1 MGRFHFFQFWQR
13 NIQPLKAADDPL
25 TCLHTDAGGASWEYE
40 CQLQEIMRP
49 VPAVVDVFTLKE
61 MQEATNN
68 FCVDNL
74 LGEGGF
80 GRVYMGVLRSG
91 QVVAIKQMEG
101 WGCASQGE
109 REFRVEVDIL
119 SRLNHPNLVRLIGY
133 CADKRQRL
141 LVYEFMNH
149 GNLQER
155 LHGILRTKTDW
166 HTRVKVALGA
176 ARGLCHLHHSPAIG
190 NPVIHRDF
198 KSSNILLGDNFEA
211 KVSDFGLAKLVPF
224 GSKTYVSTRV
234 LGTFGYLDP
243 QYTAT
248 GHVTLK
254 SDVYGFGVV
263 LLELL
268 TGRRAVDAT
277 QNLIRQN
284 LVTQVKG
291 KLRWRRR
298 LRQIV
303 DPEISKRSY
312 NVESVAAFAGLAAR
326 CVRQDGSRRPS
337 MIECVK
343 ELEHIL
349 LRSPPLTKT

>member
-1 MGRFHFFQFWQR
+1 MGRLNFCQFWQR
-13 NIQPLKAADDPL
+13 NIQPVRAADDL
-25 TCLHTDAGGASWEYE
+25 TCLHEDASWGYE
-40 CQLQEIMRP
+40 CHFQEIERP
-49 VPAVVDVFTLKE
+49 TPVVAYVFTLKE
-61 MQEATNN
+61 MQEATND
-68 FCVDNL
+68 FCGDNM

-80 GRVYMGVLRSG
+80 GRVYRGVLRSG
-91 QVVAIKQMEG
+91 QVVAIKLMEG

-133 CADKRQRL
+133 CADKHQRL
-141 LVYEFMNH
+141 LVYEFVNH
-149 GNLQER
+149 GNLQEH
-155 LHGILRTKTDW
+155 LHGVLRTKTNW
-166 HTRVKVALGA
+166 QTRVKIALGA

-198 KSSNILLGDNFEA
+198 KSSNILLGDDFQA
-211 KVSDFGLAKLVPF
+211 KVCDFGLAKLVPF

-277 QNLIRQN
+277 QALTRQN

-291 KLRWRRR
+291 QLKWRSR
-298 LRQIV
+298 LKRMI
-303 DPEISKRSY
+303 DPEISRDSY
-312 NVESVAAFAGLAAR
+312 HVESVAAFAGLAAR
-326 CVRQDGSRRPS
+326 CVREDGNRRPS
-337 MIECVK
+337 MRECVR
-343 ELEHIL
+343 ELENIL
-349 LRSPPLTKT
+349 LHTSSLK